1 MPSLSGAV
9 DLRTAVG
16 KEAMAS
22 SSEIDAELKA
32 EVAGLVAY
40 AHACGEREQ
49 VSLGDLEAVV
59 SKRLKAVGRLLMLLT
74 LTVSEERLQPKTKLE
89 EKSYVR
95 RPRQKKWLG
104 TIFGGIL
111 YFRTYLRAAAGEKD
125 RSGMHPLDQQWGIT
139 RDRFSMSVMATSA
152 RLATHVSFDVCTDL
166 LNEFWDWS
174 PAKDSIEQ
182 MVLGLGAETE
192 DYFEQAP
199 PPPGDG
205 EVLVL
210 QVDSKGVPTATQGEL
225 FKRRQPWKG
234 KVRAPSPRHRG
245 RKRRKGWQKPRRRKP
260 GDKRKNAK
268 MATVVVMYTLK
279 MDGDL
284 LLGPINKRVYGSFAP
299 KRHAFAWAAREAAK
313 RGFDPKSDETLIQFV
328 SDGDPDLRD
337 LADEYFP
344 HAAQTIDLM
353 HVMEYLWSVGECLH
367 SVGSGELNDWVAHQ
381 KRRLLMGQH
390 RRVIREVEEVTA
402 TLKRRGKLSK
412 GRRERLEK
420 ALGYLRSNEYRLNYK
435 WVLEMDLELA
445 SGAVEGAIK
454 HVMGKRLDNG
464 GMRWIRER
472 AEAVLQLRCI
482 EVNGQWREFVAFVER
497 RTRDNLARGA
507 PVRVMRNEPKPL
519 PSLHLQDAAA

>member
-1 MPSLSGAV
+1 MPSLSGDV
-9 DLRTAVG
+9 NFRTVVG
-16 KEAMAS
+16 KNEMAS
-22 SSEIDAELKA
+22 SKEIDEELQA
-32 EVAGLVAY
+32 EVAGLAAHARAY
-40 AHACGEREQ
+40 AECGQ
-49 VSLGDLEAVV
+49 TSLSDLEAAV
-59 SKRLKAVGRLLMLLT
+59 SRRLKAVGRLVMLLA
-74 LTVSEERLQPKTKLE
+74 LTIGEEQLEPETKRK

-111 YFRTYLRAAAGEKD
+111 YFRTYLRAAAREED
-125 RSGMHPLDQQWGIT
+125 RSGLHPLDQQWGIT
-139 RDRFSMSVMATSA
+139 RDRFSMNVMATSA
-152 RLATHVSFDVCTDL
+152 RLATHVSFDICKDL
-166 LNEFWDWS
+166 LEEFWGWS

-182 MVLGLGAETE
+182 MVLGLGADTE
-192 DYFEQAP
+192 DYFEQTP

-205 EVLVL
+205 EVLVI
-210 QVDSKGVPTATQGEL
+210 QIDGKGAPTATQSEL
-225 FKRRQPWKG
+225 SKRRQPWKG
-234 KVRAPSPRHRG
+234 KVKAPSPRHRG
-245 RKRRKGWQKPRRRKP
+245 RMRRKGWQKPRRRKP

-279 MDGDL
+279 RDGDL

-313 RGFDPKSDETLIQFV
+313 RGFDPMSDKSLIQFV
-328 SDGDPDLRD
+328 SDGDPDLRV
-337 LADEYFP
+337 LAEEYLP
-344 HAAQTIDLM
+344 CAVQTIDLM

-367 SVGSGELNDWVAHQ
+367 SVGSGELSDWVSHQ
-381 KRRLLMGQH
+381 KRRLLRGHH
-390 RRVIREVEEVTA
+390 RRVIREVEEVIA
-402 TLKRRGKLSK
+402 KLKRRGKLSK

-420 ALGYLRSNEYRLNYK
+420 ALGYLRSNEYRMDYK

-464 GMRWIRER
+464 GMRWIKER

-482 EVNGQWREFVAFVER
+482 EVNGQWRDFVSFVER
-497 RTRDNLARGA
+497 RTGDNLTRGA
-507 PVRVMRNEPKPL
+507 PVRVMRDEPKPL

>member
-1 MPSLSGAV
+1 MPSLSGDV

-16 KEAMAS
+16 KNEMAS
-22 SSEIDAELKA
+22 SKEIDAELMA
-32 EVAGLVAY
+32 EVAGLVA
-40 AHACGEREQ
+40 HARAYGEREQ
-49 VSLGDLEAVV
+49 ASLGDLEAVV
-59 SKRLKAVGRLLMLLT
+59 SRRLKTVGRLVMLLA
-74 LTVSEERLQPKTKLE
+74 LTIGEEQLEPATKRKG
-89 EKSYVR
+89 KSYVR

-111 YFRTYLRAAAGEKD
+111 YFRTYLRAAATEGD
-125 RSGMHPLDQQWGIT
+125 RSGLHPLDQQWGIT
-139 RDRFSMSVMATSA
+139 RDRFSMRVMTTSA
-152 RLATHVSFDVCTDL
+152 RLATHVSFDICTGL
-166 LNEFWDWS
+166 LKEFWGWS

-182 MVLGLGAETE
+182 MVLGLGANTE
-192 DYFEQAP
+192 DYFEQTP

-205 EVLVL
+205 EVLVI
-210 QVDSKGVPTATQGEL
+210 QVDGKGVPTATEGEL

-245 RKRRKGWQKPRRRKP
+245 RKRRNGWQKPRRRKP

-284 LLGPINKRVYGSFAP
+284 LLGPLNKRVYGSFAP

-313 RGFDPKSDETLIQFV
+313 RGFDPKSEESLIQFV
-328 SDGDPDLRD
+328 ADGDPDLRD
-337 LADEYFP
+337 LAEEYFP
-344 HAAQTIDLM
+344 SAVQTIDLM

-367 SVGSGELNDWVAHQ
+367 GVGSGELSNWVAHQ
-381 KRRLLMGQH
+381 KQRLLRGQH
-390 RRVIREVEEVTA
+390 RRVIREVEEVIA
-402 TLKRRGKLSK
+402 KLKRRGKLSK

-420 ALGYLRSNEYRLNYK
+420 ALGYLRSNAYRLDYK

-482 EVNGQWREFVAFVER
+482 EVNGQWRDFVLFVER